1 MAISE
6 QSPSAFTT
14 LAVTEGKP
22 YPLGATWDGLGANFA
37 IFSEQATKVE
47 LCLFD
52 SCEATRESHRIEL
65 THRTAFVWHAYIRN
79 IKPGQIYGYRVHGP
93 YDPKNGLRFNPN
105 KLLTDPYAKAIVRGV
120 TWNDSLFGYKI
131 ADKLSDLSFDD
142 HDSAP
147 YAPLCAVVDPS
158 FVWGSDTRPDVPWNK
173 TVIYEAHVKGLT
185 KLHPDIPPH
194 LRGTY
199 AAVASDPIISHLT
212 KLGVTAIELMPAHHR
227 VSNRVLQ
234 DKGLSD
240 YWGYNT
246 LSYFAPDNR
255 FSSSTSPLEHIQEF
269 KMMVRALHAA
279 GIEVIL
285 DVVYNHTVEGN
296 HLGPTLC
303 FRGIDNTSYYRTV
316 PDDER
321 HYMDYTG
328 CGNTLNMTH
337 PRVLQLIMDSLRYW
351 VQDMHVDGFRF
362 DLASA
367 LARELFDVDHL
378 SAFFDVIQQDP
389 VISQVKLIAEP
400 WDVGE
405 GGYQVGNFPVLW
417 TEWNGKYRDTVRQF
431 VKGDSGILGEM
442 ATRLTGSSDLYERT
456 GRRPHASINFVT
468 SHDGFPLADLVSY
481 NQKHNLANGE
491 ENKDGDNHN
500 SSWNCGVE
508 GPTNDPAIQKLR
520 YQQKRNFMALLM
532 LSIGVPMISGGDE
545 LGRTQMGN
553 NNAYCQDNEVSWYP
567 WNLSDE
573 DQKFLEFVRKVAA
586 IRKRQPV
593 IHRKEFFRGAK
604 LDDGTFPNE
613 VYWMRPDGKYMQEA
627 DWKNSEAKS
636 FALLIEGSGLVE
648 VDEHTGEY
656 LQGSTLL
663 LVSNA
668 SHVDVSY
675 KLPKHKDYEHWELVI
690 ETSERNSPSCW
701 AANQSFLAMGRSVAL
716 FVSRTAQQIERISH
730 SAY

>member
-1 MAISE
+1 MAITE
-6 QSPSAFTT
+6 QSQSTWTT
-14 LAVTEGKP
+14 LRISEGKP
-22 YPLGATWDGLGANFA
+22 YPLGATWDGLGTNFA
-37 IFSEQATKVE
+37 LFSEHGTKVE

-52 SCEATRESHRIEL
+52 SAQATQESHRIEL
-65 THRTAFVWHAYIRN
+65 PQRTAFVWHAYIRD
-79 IKPGQIYGYRVHGP
+79 IKPGQVYGYRVHGP
-93 YDPKNGLRFNPN
+93 YDPANGLRFNPS

-120 TWNDSLFGYKI
+120 TWHDSLFGYKI
-131 ADKLSDLSFDD
+131 ADKQSDLSKDER
-142 HDSAP
+142 DSAP

-158 FVWGSDTRPDVPWNK
+158 FVWGNDTRPDVPWNK

-199 AAVASDPIISHLT
+199 SAVASDPIIRHLT
-212 KLGVTAIELMPAHHR
+212 KLGVTAIELMPVHHR
-227 VSNRVLQ
+227 VTNRVLE
-234 DKGLSD
+234 DKNLSD

-246 LSYFAPDNR
+246 LSYFAPDHR
-255 FSSSTSPLEHIQEF
+255 FASTKNPLDHTQEF

-285 DVVYNHTVEGN
+285 DVVYNHTVEGS

-316 PDDER
+316 PEKER
-321 HYMDYTG
+321 YYMDYTG

-351 VQDMHVDGFRF
+351 VEEMHVDGFRF

-417 TEWNGKYRDTVRQF
+417 TEWNGKYRDTIRRF
-431 VKGDSGILGEM
+431 VKGDSGVLGEM

-468 SHDGFPLADLVSY
+468 SHDGFTLSDLVSY
-481 NQKHNLANGE
+481 NEKHNLDNGE
-491 ENKDGDNHN
+491 ENQDGDNHN
-500 SSWNCGVE
+500 NSWNCGVE
-508 GPTNDPAIQKLR
+508 GIPADAKVTKLR

-553 NNAYCQDNEVSWYP
+553 NNAYAQDNEISWYN
-567 WNLSDE
+567 WDLSPDDE
-573 DQKFLEFVRKVAA
+573 KFLEFVQRVAA

-593 IHRKEFFRGAK
+593 IHRKDFFRGTK
-604 LDDGTFPNE
+604 LGDGTYLNE
-613 VYWMRPDGKYMQEA
+613 VYWLRPDGKFMQESDWA
-627 DWKNSEAKS
+627 DSEAKS
-636 FALLIEGSGLVE
+636 FGLLIEGSGLE
-648 VDEHTGEY
+648 EEDTHTG
-656 LQGSTLL
+656 LRLKGSTLL
-663 LVSNA
+663 LICNA
-668 SHVDVSY
+668 SHVDVVY
-675 KLPKHKDYEHWELVI
+675 KLPKHKDHEHWELAI
-690 ETSERNSPSCW
+690 ETVEGNSASCW
-701 AANQSFLAMGRSVAL
+701 KASQQFTAWARSVAL
-716 FVSRTAQQIERISH
+716 FVSR
-730 SAY
+730 SAEEAAAMI